1 MWILGDQGR
10 VGILER
16 AGAGSWLM
24 RGPVCIYRLQ
34 RDNTHTL
41 THITLHYPS
50 VTLMLSEILTEYH
63 GPGRVKVNTPPSG
76 T

>member
-34 RDNTHTL
+34 RDNTHMYRENTHTL
-41 THITLHYPS
+41 TVLTPTLTS
-50 VTLMLSEILTEYH
+50 DT
-63 GPGRVKVNTPPSG
+63 
-76 T
+76 

>member
-50 VTLMLSEILTEYH
+50 VTLMQS
-63 GPGRVKVNTPPSG
+63 S
-76 T
+76 